1 MKLNN
6 WDKSNASMF
15 PAYLMFIEE
24 LVVKN
29 NDLLWS
35 NLDSIKNIMSIV
47 LIDNQQDQLFF
58 NLANKIVLEIDL
70 KLLRDSQLLGSML
83 QIILRAIFESQN
95 EIANKENNKPSVVR
109 GSLGKNVLLF
119 WSLCIV
125 KFTIDE
131 FLQDVSPNNCL

>member
-1 MKLNN
+1 MKINN

-29 NDLLWS
+29 NDLLWQ
-35 NLDSIKNIMSIV
+35 NLDSIKNIMIAV
-47 LIDNQQDQLFF
+47 LVDNQQDQLFF
-58 NLANKIVLEIDL
+58 NLANKIVLEFDL

-83 QIILRAIFESQN
+83 QIILRAIIDSQN
-95 EIANKENNKPSVVR
+95 EIANKENNKPSVR

-125 KFTIDE
+125 KFTIEE
-131 FLQDVSPNNCL
+131 FLQDVTFR